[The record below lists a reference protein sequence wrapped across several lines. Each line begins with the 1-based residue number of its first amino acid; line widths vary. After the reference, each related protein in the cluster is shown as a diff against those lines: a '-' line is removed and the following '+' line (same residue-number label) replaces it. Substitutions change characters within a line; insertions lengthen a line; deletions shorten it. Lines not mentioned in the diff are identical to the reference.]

1 MADKFKKD
9 KDPTGAITLTRKDS
23 AYDTGRDAGDA
34 SNASAMK
41 AEIMRGV
48 SGSEAAANS
57 KRYAKSSKK
66 LLGTDAPFFKHTIK
80 DNK

>member
-1 MADKFKKD
+1 MGTFKKD
-9 KDPTGAITLTRKDS
+9 KDSTGAVTLTRKGSD
-23 AYDTGRDAGDA
+23 YDTGRDAGDA

-41 AEIMRGV
+41 AEIDRGMN
-48 SGSEAAANS
+48 GSEAAKNS
-57 KRYAKSSKK
+57 KRYAKSSKN